1 MARKMLREE
10 EIVEML
16 YQWHI
21 GSAISQVK
29 RSLGIDRKTIRK
41 YIKQA
46 EIYGFSRDLEVHHY
60 NYYFQLASNIQ
71 NGLRAPIDKTPSYIK
86 TSAFNG
92 TIENLISKPYIT
104 AKHVYRILK
113 KDYNYTLSYS
123 SFKRYI
129 NSSSSNH
136 LGNYIRNETGIRKNK
151 KTGFG
156 FSDNFKK
163 DRLWLQKLSQGK
175 FSLNE
180 IRQELLYYIPSDDIA
195 KLYNCSLNKSLRY
208 RNRAI
213 GILALC
219 KGIPQN
225 SIAEHLLIP
234 KSSLVGHFELYINK
248 GVSHIISDKGKR
260 QLKHENQLYVD
271 KVFSIL
277 HSPPSSFGFNRTSW
291 RQRDIQ
297 KVMSDNSMPVSRH
310 VIKRI
315 IVNAG
320 YRYRKARTVLT
331 STDPDYMEKVQK
343 IKNILSNLGAKEKF
357 FSIDEYGPFSVKLY
371 GGKSLVP
378 PGETKIVPQWQ
389 KSRATLIITAALE
402 LSTNQIIHFYSKS
415 KNTAEMI
422 RLLNILTDKYSEEVC
437 IYFSWD
443 AASWHASK
451 ELYKRVDEINS
462 KDYREKTISPIVK
475 LAPLPACAQ
484 FLNVIESVFSGMA
497 RAIIHNSDY
506 KSDDDCKSA
515 IDRYFAER
523 NEHFQGHPQ
532 RAGNKIWGQERAEAM
547 FKDSNNCKDPK
558 YR

>member
-1 MARKMLREE
+1 MARKKIREE

-16 YQWHI
+16 YQWHM

-29 RSLGIDRKTIRK
+29 RYLGIDRKTIRK

-46 EIYGFSRDLEVHHY
+46 EICGFSRDMEVHHY

-71 NGLRAPIDKTPSYIK
+71 NGLKAPIDKTLSYIK
-86 TSAFNG
+86 TFHFNG
-92 TIENLISKPYIT
+92 TIKNLISKPYMK

-113 KDYNYTLSYS
+113 KDHNYTLSYS
-123 SFKRYI
+123 SFNRYL
-129 NSSSSNH
+129 NSSFSNY
-136 LGNYIRNETGIRKNK
+136 LGNYIFDETNLRKNK
-151 KTGFG
+151 KAGYG
-156 FSDNFKK
+156 FSNNFEK

-180 IRQELLYYIPSDDIA
+180 IRQELLYYISSDDIE
-195 KLYNCSLNKSLRY
+195 KLYNCSLHKSLRY

-213 GILALC
+213 GILALY

-225 SIAEHLLIP
+225 TIAEHLLIQ
-234 KSSLVGHFELYINK
+234 KCTLVGHFELYINK

-260 QLKHENQLYVD
+260 QLKHENQIYVD

-277 HSPPSSFGFNRTSW
+277 HSPPSTFGFNRTSW

-297 KVMSDNSMPVSRH
+297 KVMSDNNMPVSRH
-310 VIKRI
+310 VVKRI
-315 IVNAG
+315 IANAG
-320 YRYRKARTVLT
+320 YKYRKARTVLT
-331 STDPDYMEKVQK
+331 SNDPDYMGKVQK
-343 IKNILSNLGAKEKF
+343 IKDILSNLGSKEKF
-357 FSIDEYGPFSVKLY
+357 FSIDEYGPFAVKLY

-389 KSRATLIITAALE
+389 KSKATLIITAALE
-402 LSTNQIIHFYSKS
+402 LSTNQIIHFYSKR
-415 KNTAEMI
+415 KNTTEMM
-422 RLLNILTDKYSEEVC
+422 RLLNILAEKYSDEEC

-462 KDYREKTISPIVK
+462 DEYREKIISPIVK
-475 LAPLPACAQ
+475 LAPLPSCAQ

-497 RAIIHNSDY
+497 RAILHNSDY
-506 KSDDDCKSA
+506 TSGDECKAA

-523 NEHFQGHPQ
+523 NEYFQKNPQ
-532 RAGNKIWGQERAEAM
+532 RAGNKIWGKEKAQAIFRE
-547 FKDSNNCKDPK
+547 SNNCKDPK